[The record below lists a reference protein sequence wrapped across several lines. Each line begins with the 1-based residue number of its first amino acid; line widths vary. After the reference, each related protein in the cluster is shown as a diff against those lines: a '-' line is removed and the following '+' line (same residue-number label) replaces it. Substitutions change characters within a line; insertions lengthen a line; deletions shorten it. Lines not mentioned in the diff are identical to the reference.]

1 MKVNVTQT
9 LRAINDRLF
18 TYRARIM
25 SEIREA
31 AQRLDIETIE
41 KLQVELE
48 REYQLAIESAEML
61 KATLGQEY

>member
-18 TYRARIM
+18 TNRARIM
-25 SEIREA
+25 NEIREA

-48 REYQLAIESAEML
+48 QEYQLAIESAEML